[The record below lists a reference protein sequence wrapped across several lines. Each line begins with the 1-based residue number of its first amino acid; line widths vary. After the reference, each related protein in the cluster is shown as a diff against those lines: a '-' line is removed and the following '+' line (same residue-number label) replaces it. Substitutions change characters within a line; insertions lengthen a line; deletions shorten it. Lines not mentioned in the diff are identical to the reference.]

1 MSQPTS
7 FRTEFTLQ
15 SFFKRLNE
23 EGKLTGVSCKSCRA
37 TMSPPRPVCSRCLS
51 TDLEWLELPKVG
63 RIVAF
68 SEIHVANDAFQS
80 SVPYVV
86 AIAELGE
93 IKVPGIVKGAE
104 IGQLRV
110 GSNIRVETR
119 EASARE
125 SSTNDLSQPAYWFRL
140 VS

>member
-1 MSQPTS
+1 
-7 FRTEFTLQ
+7 
-15 SFFKRLNE
+15 
-23 EGKLTGVSCKSCRA
+23 
-37 TMSPPRPVCSRCLS
+37 MSPPRPVCSRCLS
-51 TDLEWLELPKVG
+51 ADLEWLELPKEG
-63 RIVAF
+63 KIVAF

-80 SVPYVV
+80 SVPYIV

-93 IKVPGIVKGAE
+93 IKIPGIVKGAE

-119 EASARE
+119 QASAKE
-125 SSTNDLSQPAYWFRL
+125 SPTNDSSQPAYWFRL